1 MILRATTSLFF
12 LILAAAIA
20 PAAEPDDPYLWLED
34 IEGDR
39 ALDWVRQKNKSTLG
53 LFESDPLYAGFKQTA
68 ERLVQDKERIPYG
81 ELRNG
86 YVYNFWRDE
95 EHVRGIWRRVKLDG
109 YLEKNVPWEVL
120 LDVDRLAEEENEN
133 WVFKRSIPLPPDYT
147 RCLIALSRGGKDA
160 VVVREFDVLEKAFVP
175 DGFHLPEAKSDAA
188 WFDRDT
194 LIVGTDFGEGSLTTS
209 GYPRVLK
216 IWRRGQPLEEAKTLF
231 EGQTE
236 DVAVGYSR
244 DFASPRT
251 VSLIVRDVTFYE
263 ARYWLADDLADLT
276 KVPVPDDA
284 AFKGFF
290 DGRLLFLLRSAWQPG
305 GDKSPARPI
314 PQGSLIALPAGQVVD
329 SDGGKSAVEVLF
341 VPDDRSSITDV
352 ACGKNSV
359 YLNVLDNVR
368 SRVVKA
374 ARSESSGKP
383 AWRREPLPTPDDG
396 TIRLISSNPFTDKL
410 FFSYQGFLV
419 PERLYLADT
428 DAEEPKLVKTLNEK
442 FDASGLAVE
451 QLEAVSKDGTRVPY
465 FVIGPKDLA
474 HDGKTPTILYAYGG
488 FEIPM
493 LPRYLAVSGNLWL
506 KNGGVYVL
514 ANIRGGGEFG
524 PRWHQAALKENRQ
537 KAYDDFLAVAED
549 LIERKVTSPARLG
562 IMGGSNGGLLM
573 GVAFTQRPD
582 LFAAVV
588 CQVPLLDMLRY
599 TKLLAGASWMAEYGD
614 PDDEKMRGVISKY
627 SPYQNVG
634 PDVDYPEV
642 FFLTSTKDDRVHP
655 GHARKMVAKMS
666 GMGHKVFY
674 YENIEGG
681 HGAAANLLQRAHRY
695 ALEYVYFHR
704 KLFEKQRRHAKAD

>member
-1 MILRATTSLFF
+1 MILRAMTSL
-12 LILAAAIA
+12 ILLTLALAIA
-20 PAAEPDDPYLWLED
+20 PAADPDDPYLWLEEV
-34 IEGDR
+34 EGER

-53 LFESDPLYAGFKQTA
+53 LFESDPLYARFKETA
-68 ERLVQDKERIPYG
+68 ERLLQDKERIPHG
-81 ELRNG
+81 ALRNG

-95 EHVRGIWRRVKLDG
+95 EHVRGIWRRVKLEG
-109 YLEKNVPWEVL
+109 YLEKDVPWEVL
-120 LDVDRLAEEENEN
+120 LDIDRLAEEEDEN

-160 VVVREFDVLEKAFVP
+160 VVVREFDVLQKAFVP
-175 DGFHLPEAKSDAA
+175 DGFHLAEAKSDAG

-216 IWRRGQPLEEAKTLF
+216 IWRRGQPLEESKTLF

-236 DVAVGYSR
+236 DVAVGYAR
-244 DFASPRT
+244 DFAFAGK
-251 VSLIVRDVTFYE
+251 VSLIMRDVTFYE
-263 ARYWLADDLADLT
+263 AEYRLSDNLDDLT
-276 KVPVPDDA
+276 KVPVPNDA
-284 AFKGFF
+284 AFEGFF

-305 GDKSPARPI
+305 GDESSARPI
-314 PQGSLIALPAGQVVD
+314 PQGSLVALPAGQVID

-341 VPDDRSSITDV
+341 VPDDRSSITGV
-352 ACGKNSV
+352 ACGENCA
-359 YLNVLDNVR
+359 YLNVLDNVK
-368 SRVVKA
+368 SRIVKA
-374 ARSESSGKP
+374 VRTESSDKP
-383 AWRREPLPTPDDG
+383 AWRRKRLPAPDDG
-396 TIRLISSNPFTDKL
+396 TIGFISSNPFTDKL

-428 DAEEPKLVKTLNEK
+428 DTEQPKVVKTLSEK

-474 HDGKTPTILYAYGG
+474 RNGKTPTILHAYGG

-493 LPRYLAVSGNLWL
+493 LPRYMAVSGNLWL
-506 KNGGVYVL
+506 KTGGVYVV

-537 KAYDDFLAVAED
+537 RAYDDFLAVAED
-549 LIERKVTSPARLG
+549 LVDRQITSPARLG
-562 IMGGSNGGLLM
+562 IMGGSNGGLLV
-573 GVAFTQRPD
+573 GAAFTQRPD
-582 LFAAVV
+582 LFTAVV

-614 PDDEKMRGVISKY
+614 PDDERMREVISKY
-627 SPYQNVG
+627 SPYQNVD
-634 PDVDYPEV
+634 PDGDYPEV

-681 HGAAANLLQRAHRY
+681 HGAAANLLQRARRY
-695 ALEYVYFHR
+695 ALEYVYFHQ
-704 KLFEKQRRHAKAD
+704 KLSERE

>member
-1 MILRATTSLFF
+1 MTPRAMTSLFF
-12 LILAAAIA
+12 LMLAAAIV
-20 PAAEPDDPYLWLED
+20 PAAEPEDPYLWLEE
-34 IEGDR
+34 IEGER
-39 ALDWVRQKNKSTLG
+39 ALDWVRQKNKVTLG
-53 LFESDPLYAGFKQTA
+53 LFETDPLYAGFKQTA

-81 ELRNG
+81 AIRNG

-95 EHVRGIWRRVKLDG
+95 AHVRGIWRRVKLDG
-109 YLEKNVPWEVL
+109 YLKKDVPWEL
-120 LDVDRLAEEENEN
+120 LLAVDRLAEEENEN

-175 DGFHLPEAKSDAA
+175 DGFELAEAKSDAA

-216 IWRRGQPLEEAKTLF
+216 TWHRGESLEDAKTLF

-244 DFASPRT
+244 DFASPRK
-251 VSLIVRDVTFYE
+251 VSLVMRDVTFYE
-263 ARYWLADDLADLT
+263 AEYWLADDLADLI
-276 KVPVPDDA
+276 KVPVPNDA
-284 AFKGFF
+284 AFEGFF
-290 DGRLLFLLRSAWQPG
+290 GGRLLFLLRSEWQPG
-305 GDKSPARPI
+305 GEGSSARPI
-314 PQGSLIALPAGQVVD
+314 PQGSLIAVPASQVIE
-329 SDGGKSAVEVLF
+329 SDGGKSAVEVVF
-341 VPDDRSSITDV
+341 VPDDRGSITDV
-352 ACGKNSV
+352 ACAKTTV
-359 YLNVLDNVR
+359 YVNVLDNVK
-368 SRVVKA
+368 SRVIKA
-374 ARSESSGKP
+374 TRSASPDKP
-383 AWRREPLPTPDDG
+383 AWRREPLPAPEDG
-396 TIRLISSNPFTDKL
+396 TVRLISSNPFSDKL

-419 PERLYLADT
+419 PERLYLADA
-428 DAEEPKLVKTLNEK
+428 DAERPEVIKTLSEK

-465 FVIGPKDLA
+465 FVIGPKDLVR
-474 HDGKTPTILYAYGG
+474 DGKTPTILYGYGG

-493 LPRYLAVSGNLWL
+493 LPSYLAVSGNLWL
-506 KNGGVYVL
+506 KQGGVYVV

-537 KAYDDFLAVAED
+537 NAYDDFLAVAED
-549 LIERKVTSPARLG
+549 LIERKVTAPARLG
-562 IMGGSNGGLLM
+562 IMGGSNGGLLV

-582 LFAAVV
+582 LFTAVV

-599 TKLLAGASWMAEYGD
+599 TKLLAGASWMAEYGN

-627 SPYQNVG
+627 SPYQNVV
-634 PDVDYPEV
+634 PETDYPEV

-666 GMGHKVFY
+666 GMGHQVFY

-681 HGAAANLLQRAHRY
+681 HGAAANLLQRARRY
-695 ALEYVYFHR
+695 ALEYVYFHQ
-704 KLFEKQRRHAKAD
+704 KLSGEQ

>member
-1 MILRATTSLFF
+1 MIPRALTFLFF
-12 LILAAAIA
+12 LMSAASIA

-34 IEGDR
+34 IEGQK
-39 ALDWVRQKNKSTLG
+39 ALDWVRQKNKATLD
-53 LFESDPLYAGFKQTA
+53 LFESDPLYAQFKQTA

-81 ELRNG
+81 DLRDG

-109 YLEKNVPWEVL
+109 YLEKDVPWEVL
-120 LDVDRLAEEENEN
+120 LDVDRLAKEEDEN

-175 DGFHLPEAKSDAA
+175 HGFHLAEAKSDAA

-209 GYPRVLK
+209 GYPRILK
-216 IWRRGQPLEEAKTLF
+216 IWRRGQPLEKAKTLF
-231 EGQTE
+231 EGQTK

-244 DFASPRT
+244 DFASSRKL
-251 VSLIVRDVTFYE
+251 SLIVRDVTFYE
-263 ARYWLADDLADLT
+263 ARYWLSDDLENLT
-276 KVPVPDDA
+276 KVPVPNDA
-284 AFKGFF
+284 AFEGHF

-305 GDKSPARPI
+305 GPESSARPI
-314 PQGSLIALPAGQVVD
+314 PQGSLVALPAAQVVD
-329 SDGGKSAVEVLF
+329 SDGDKSAVEVLF
-341 VPDDRSSITDV
+341 VPDDRSSITGV
-352 ACGKNSV
+352 GCAKKTV
-359 YLNVLDNVR
+359 YLNVLDNVK
-368 SRVVKA
+368 SRIIKA
-374 ARSESSGKP
+374 TRTKSPDKP
-383 AWRREPLPTPDDG
+383 AWRRSRLPAPADG
-396 TIRLISSNPFTDKL
+396 TVRLISSNPFTDKL

-419 PERLYLADT
+419 PEQLYLADT
-428 DAEEPKLVKTLNEK
+428 DTEEPKVIKTLSEK

-451 QLEAVSKDGTRVPY
+451 QLEALSKDGTRVPY

-474 HDGKTPTILYAYGG
+474 HNGPTPTILYAYGG

-493 LPRYLAVSGNLWL
+493 LPRYMAVSGNLWL
-506 KNGGVYVL
+506 KRGGVYVL

-549 LIERKVTSPARLG
+549 LIDRKITSAQRLG
-562 IMGGSNGGLLM
+562 IMGGSNGGLLV
-573 GVAFTQRPD
+573 GAAFTQRPD
-582 LFAAVV
+582 LFTAVV

-614 PDDEKMRGVISKY
+614 PDDERMRRVILKY
-627 SPYQNVG
+627 SPYQNVA

-681 HGAAANLLQRAHRY
+681 HGAAANLLQRARRY
-695 ALEYVYFHR
+695 ALEYVYFHQ
-704 KLFEKQRRHAKAD
+704 KLFERE

>member
-1 MILRATTSLFF
+1 MILRAMTSL
-12 LILAAAIA
+12 ILLTLALAIA
-20 PAAEPDDPYLWLED
+20 PAADPDDPYLWLED
-34 IEGDR
+34 VEGER

-53 LFESDPLYAGFKQTA
+53 LFESDPLYARFKETA
-68 ERLVQDKERIPYG
+68 ERLLQDKERIPHG
-81 ELRNG
+81 ALRNG

-109 YLEKNVPWEVL
+109 YLEKDVPWEVL
-120 LDVDRLAEEENEN
+120 LDIDRLAEEEDEN

-160 VVVREFDVLEKAFVP
+160 VVVREFDVLQKAFVP
-175 DGFHLPEAKSDAA
+175 DGFHLAEAKSDAG

-216 IWRRGQPLEEAKTLF
+216 IWRRGQPLEESKTLF

-236 DVAVGYSR
+236 DVAVGYAR
-244 DFASPRT
+244 DFASAGK
-251 VSLIVRDVTFYE
+251 VSLIMRDVTFYE
-263 ARYWLADDLADLT
+263 AEYRLSDNLDDLT
-276 KVPVPDDA
+276 KVPVPNDA
-284 AFKGFF
+284 AFEGFF

-305 GDKSPARPI
+305 GDESSAPPI
-314 PQGSLIALPAGQVVD
+314 PQGSLVALPAAQVID

-341 VPDDRSSITDV
+341 VPDDRSSITGV
-352 ACGKNSV
+352 ACGENCV
-359 YLNVLDNVR
+359 YLNVLDNVK
-368 SRVVKA
+368 SRIVKA
-374 ARSESSGKP
+374 VRTESPHKP
-383 AWRREPLPTPDDG
+383 AWRRKRLPAPDDG
-396 TIRLISSNPFTDKL
+396 TIGFISSNPFTDKL

-428 DAEEPKLVKTLNEK
+428 DTEQPKVVKTLGEK

-465 FVIGPKDLA
+465 FVIGPKDFA
-474 HDGKTPTILYAYGG
+474 RNGKTPTILHAYGG

-493 LPRYLAVSGNLWL
+493 LPRYMAVSGNLWL
-506 KNGGVYVL
+506 KTGGVYVV

-537 KAYDDFLAVAED
+537 TAYDDFLAVAED
-549 LIERKVTSPARLG
+549 LVDRQITSPARLG
-562 IMGGSNGGLLM
+562 IMGGSNGGLLV
-573 GVAFTQRPD
+573 GAAFTQRPD
-582 LFAAVV
+582 LFTAVV

-614 PDDEKMRGVISKY
+614 PDDERMREVISKY
-627 SPYQNVG
+627 SPYHNVD
-634 PDVDYPEV
+634 PDGDYPEV

-681 HGAAANLLQRAHRY
+681 HGAAANLLQRARRY
-695 ALEYVYFHR
+695 ALEYVYFHQ
-704 KLFEKQRRHAKAD
+704 KLSERE